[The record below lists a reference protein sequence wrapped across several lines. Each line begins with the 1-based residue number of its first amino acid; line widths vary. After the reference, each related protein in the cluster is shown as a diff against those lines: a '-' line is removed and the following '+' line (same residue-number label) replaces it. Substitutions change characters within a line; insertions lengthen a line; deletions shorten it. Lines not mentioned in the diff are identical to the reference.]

1 MDHLSFRSNIRHGAI
16 IKNETY
22 VKLTGR
28 YQMKILIVE
37 DDKVLADGLMTSMMQ
52 AGHAADWT
60 NNGEEADI
68 ILSGQVYDLVI
79 LDLGLPF
86 MDGLQILERLRKRG
100 NRTPVLILTARDAVE
115 ERISGLDSGADDYI
129 TKPFNL
135 SELEARVR
143 VLLRRGQC
151 GGTNEICVGSL
162 SVDTAGKK
170 VTVRGRAL
178 DLSARELCILEVLLR
193 NIGHV
198 VSKGQILEKMYGWD
212 ENVSENA
219 IEVFI
224 HRLRKK
230 MYGADVS
237 IRNIRGLGYSIVE
250 SNE

>member
-1 MDHLSFRSNIRHGAI
+1 
-16 IKNETY
+16 
-22 VKLTGR
+22 
-28 YQMKILIVE
+28 MKILVVE

-60 NNGEEADI
+60 DNGEEADI
-68 ILSGQVYDLVI
+68 ILSSQVYDLVI
-79 LDLGLPF
+79 LDLGLPH
-86 MDGLQILERLRKRG
+86 MDGLQVLERMRKRG
-100 NRTPVLILTARDAVE
+100 IKTPVLILTARDAVE
-115 ERISGLDSGADDYI
+115 ERISGLDAGADDYI

-135 SELEARVR
+135 GELEARVR

-151 GGTNEICVGSL
+151 GGTNEICLGSL
-162 SVDTAGKK
+162 AVDTVGKK
-170 VTVRGRAL
+170 VTVGGRAL

-198 VSKGQILEKMYGWD
+198 VSKSQILEKMYGWD
-212 ENVSENA
+212 EDVSENA

-230 MYGADVS
+230 MDGADVS
-237 IRNIRGLGYSIVE
+237 IRNVRGLGYSIIE

>member
-1 MDHLSFRSNIRHGAI
+1 
-16 IKNETY
+16 
-22 VKLTGR
+22 
-28 YQMKILIVE
+28 MKILVVE

-60 NNGEEADI
+60 DNGEEADI
-68 ILSGQVYDLVI
+68 ILSSQVYDLVI
-79 LDLGLPF
+79 LDLGLPH
-86 MDGLQILERLRKRG
+86 MDGLQVLERMRKRG
-100 NRTPVLILTARDAVE
+100 IKTPVLILTARDAVE
-115 ERISGLDSGADDYI
+115 ERISGLDAGADDYI

-135 SELEARVR
+135 GELEARVR

-151 GGTNEICVGSL
+151 GGTNEICLGSL
-162 SVDTAGKK
+162 AVDTVGKK
-170 VTVRGRAL
+170 VTVGGRAL

-198 VSKGQILEKMYGWD
+198 VSKSQILEKMYGWD
-212 ENVSENA
+212 EDVSENA

-230 MYGADVS
+230 MDGEDVS
-237 IRNIRGLGYSIVE
+237 IRNVRGLGYSIIE

>member
-1 MDHLSFRSNIRHGAI
+1 MIGTGHGGI

-22 VKLTGR
+22 TKLTGR
-28 YQMKILIVE
+28 QRMKILIVE
-37 DDKVLADGLMTSMMQ
+37 DDRVLADGLMRAMRQ
-52 AGHAADWT
+52 AGHTADRT
-60 NNGEEADI
+60 NNGREADI
-68 ILSGQVYDLVI
+68 ILSGQSYDLVI

-86 MDGLQILERLRKRG
+86 MDGVQILKRLRKRG
-100 NRTPVLILTARDAVE
+100 NRTPVLILTARDDME
-115 ERISGLDSGADDYI
+115 ERISGLDAGADDYI

-135 SELEARVR
+135 GEVEARVR

-151 GGTNEICVGSL
+151 GGTNEICLGSL

-170 VTVRGRAL
+170 ATIGGRAL
-178 DLSARELCILEVLLR
+178 EVSARELCILEVLLR

-198 VSKGQILEKMYGWD
+198 VSKRQLLEKMYGWD
-212 ENVSENA
+212 EEVSENA

-230 MYGADVS
+230 MDGAEVS

>member
-1 MDHLSFRSNIRHGAI
+1 
-16 IKNETY
+16 
-22 VKLTGR
+22 
-28 YQMKILIVE
+28 MKILIVE
-37 DDKVLADGLMTSMMQ
+37 DDRVLADGLMRAMRQ
-52 AGHAADWT
+52 AGHTADRT
-60 NNGEEADI
+60 NNGREADI
-68 ILSGQVYDLVI
+68 ILSGQSYDLVI

-86 MDGLQILERLRKRG
+86 MDGVQILKRLRKRG
-100 NRTPVLILTARDAVE
+100 NRTPVLILTARDDME
-115 ERISGLDSGADDYI
+115 ERISGLDAGADDYI

-135 SELEARVR
+135 GEVEARVR

-151 GGTNEICVGSL
+151 GGTNEICLGSL

-170 VTVRGRAL
+170 ATIGGRAL
-178 DLSARELCILEVLLR
+178 EVSARELCILEVLLR

-198 VSKGQILEKMYGWD
+198 VSKRQLLEKMYGWD
-212 ENVSENA
+212 EEVSENA

-230 MYGADVS
+230 MDGAEVS

>member
-1 MDHLSFRSNIRHGAI
+1 M
-16 IKNETY
+16 
-22 VKLTGR
+22 KL
-28 YQMKILIVE
+28 LIVE
-37 DDKVLADGLMTSMMQ
+37 DDKVLADGLMTSMIQ

-68 ILSGQVYDLVI
+68 IISGRVYDLVI
-79 LDLGLPF
+79 LDLGLPLL
-86 MDGLQILERLRKRG
+86 DGLQILKRMRKRG
-100 NRTPVLILTARDAVE
+100 NRTPVLILTARDSVE
-115 ERISGLDSGADDYI
+115 ERINGLDAGADDYI

-135 SELEARVR
+135 GELEARVR

-151 GGTNEICVGSL
+151 GGTNEICLGSL

-170 VTVRGRAL
+170 VTVGERVL
-178 DLSARELCILEVLLR
+178 DLSARELCILEVLLH

-198 VSKGQILEKMYGWD
+198 VSKRQVLEKMYGWD
-212 ENVSENA
+212 EDISENA

-230 MYGADVS
+230 IEGADVS
-237 IRNIRGLGYSIVE
+237 IRNIRGLGYSIIE

>member
-1 MDHLSFRSNIRHGAI
+1 MKNLSAI

-22 VKLTGR
+22 TKLTGR
-28 YQMKILIVE
+28 YRMKILVVE

-52 AGHAADWT
+52 AGHAVDWT
-60 NNGEEADI
+60 DNGEEADI
-68 ILSGQVYDLVI
+68 ILSSQVYDLVI
-79 LDLGLPF
+79 LDLGLPRL
-86 MDGLQILERLRKRG
+86 DGLQILKRLRKRG

-135 SELEARVR
+135 GEVEARVR

-151 GGTNEICVGSL
+151 GGTNELCLGSL
-162 SVDTAGKK
+162 AVDTAGKK
-170 VTVRGRAL
+170 VTVGGRAL

-198 VSKGQILEKMYGWD
+198 VSKSQLLEKMYGWD
-212 ENVSENA
+212 EDVSENA

-230 MYGADVS
+230 MDGADVS
-237 IRNIRGLGYSIVE
+237 IRNIRGLGYSIIE

>member
-1 MDHLSFRSNIRHGAI
+1 
-16 IKNETY
+16 
-22 VKLTGR
+22 
-28 YQMKILIVE
+28 MKILVVE
-37 DDKVLADGLMTSMMQ
+37 DDKVLADGLVTSMMQ
-52 AGHAADWT
+52 AGHAADRA

-79 LDLGLPF
+79 LDLGLPL
-86 MDGLQILERLRKRG
+86 MDGLQILKRLRKRG

-135 SELEARVR
+135 SEFEARVR

-151 GGTNEICVGSL
+151 GGTNEISLGSL
-162 SVDTAGKK
+162 SVDTAVKK
-170 VTVRGRAL
+170 VMVGGRTV

-193 NIGHV
+193 NMGHV
-198 VSKGQILEKMYGWD
+198 VSKSQILEKMYSWD
-212 ENVSENA
+212 EDVGENA

-230 MYGADVS
+230 IDCSDVS

>member
-1 MDHLSFRSNIRHGAI
+1 
-16 IKNETY
+16 
-22 VKLTGR
+22 
-28 YQMKILIVE
+28 MKILVVE

-60 NNGEEADI
+60 DNGEEADI
-68 ILSGQVYDLVI
+68 ILSSQVYDHVI
-79 LDLGLPF
+79 LDLGLPH
-86 MDGLQILERLRKRG
+86 MDGLQVLERMRKRG
-100 NRTPVLILTARDAVE
+100 IKTPVLILTARDAVE
-115 ERISGLDSGADDYI
+115 ERISGLDAGADDYI

-135 SELEARVR
+135 GELEARVR

-151 GGTNEICVGSL
+151 GGTNEICLGSL
-162 SVDTAGKK
+162 AVDTVGKK
-170 VTVRGRAL
+170 VTVGGRAL

-198 VSKGQILEKMYGWD
+198 VSKSQILEKMYGWD
-212 ENVSENA
+212 EDVSENA

-230 MYGADVS
+230 MDGADVS
-237 IRNIRGLGYSIVE
+237 IRNVRGLGYSIIE